1 MAIVKMKVCPRPG
14 CDLTYNIDFKSNYCD
29 ICGANL
35 LIEETEIENK
45 NIDLSDILGLPEVN
59 INEELSNKDV
69 SNREVS
75 NKEVH
80 NEEIYNYNEEIY
92 NKEPYSKDVS
102 NKEISNKEVPN
113 KNNYNKEI
121 SKEPIFIVDSLGFIH
136 FTEYKEKE
144 ELNADKIVVYVG
156 KKIYKEFPL
165 EYDET
170 IIGRDS
176 VKFTPDIDLSE
187 IDLEGYTSRRHLMI
201 YKEDD
206 RFYARNLSTKNSVH
220 VERDA
225 LAQGESKELN
235 DNDLIL
241 LSKYIVI
248 VFKKKK

>member
-45 NIDLSDILGLPEVN
+45 NIDLSDILGLPEVD

-80 NEEIYNYNEEIY
+80 NE
-92 NKEPYSKDVS
+92 
-102 NKEISNKEVPN
+102 
-113 KNNYNKEI
+113 EI

-156 KKIYKEFPL
+156 KKIYKEFAL